1 MEPCLFGF
9 LLVFLRLGGL
19 AGSRPGGRGTFFC
32 FAKRKYPK
40 KRRAEVRAAAR
51 FLALLASWG
60 KFANLSA
67 ARPSDMRISDPHAA
81 ALLSPA
87 TRQSRD
93 RERTPPLGA
102 CAFSP
107 STIWREGGGKGPH
120 QSSCRRRCPRSRL
133 RRHALASSAGP
144 GGSGLRMSEGRAA
157 DKFAQTPPGPSN
169 AVCPK
174 QSVGTAHPARLSLGY
189 LSLAKQ
195 RKVTRPPGRDPAKPT
210 SRRSTR

>member
-67 ARPSDMRISDPHAA
+67 ARPSDMRMPDPHAA

-87 TRQSRD
+87 TRQRRD
-93 RERTPPLGA
+93 RDRTTPLGDRAFTPSPLWGRRSGCGATPAKLPEKMSPLPTSAVMRWRVAQGRADQGCA
-102 CAFSP
+102 CPKAAQRTS
-107 STIWREGGGKGPH
+107 
-120 QSSCRRRCPRSRL
+120 L
-133 RRHALASSAGP
+133 RRPRPDRATQCARSEAKGQRIRLAF
-144 GGSGLRMSEGRAA
+144 LLLT
-157 DKFAQTPPGPSN
+157 F
-169 AVCPK
+169 
-174 QSVGTAHPARLSLGY
+174 LW
-189 LSLAKQ
+189 
-195 RKVTRPPGRDPAKPT
+195 
-210 SRRSTR
+210 RSKER

>member
-87 TRQSRD
+87 TRQKTEAGSGADSPSR
-93 RERTPPLGA
+93 EPYLHSLAPLG
-102 CAFSP
+102 
-107 STIWREGGGKGPH
+107 R
-120 QSSCRRRCPRSRL
+120 
-133 RRHALASSAGP
+133 
-144 GGSGLRMSEGRAA
+144 GLG
-157 DKFAQTPPGPSN
+157 
-169 AVCPK
+169 
-174 QSVGTAHPARLSLGY
+174 
-189 LSLAKQ
+189 
-195 RKVTRPPGRDPAKPT
+195 
-210 SRRSTR
+210 